1 MFAKLK
7 KKVEDLEGSDLHKL
21 ANSISFSN
29 SGGPEKSVSSNSIKS
44 SPDNFAAPQSL
55 KGSTTSISSIQ
66 GLGRTEEA
74 EANQAAEKKWKQ
86 RLVEI
91 ENEWRVKVM
100 VQEHEKEL
108 VTKDRDV
115 LVQQKRKMEEEVREL
130 RGMHLISH
138 YFFSLCKF
146 FFLWSGYQERWL
158 KAEENLK
165 HLQESKNRESASFQL
180 LVTFIL
186 KPKIYSRNYISGF
199 SYQMPV
205 LKWKT

>member
-21 ANSISFSN
+21 ANSISFSS

-44 SPDNFAAPQSL
+44 SDNFAAPQSL
-55 KGSTTSISSIQ
+55 KGSTTSISSMQ
-66 GLGRTEEA
+66 GLGRTEET

-115 LVQQKRKMEEEVREL
+115 LVQHKRKMEEEMKEL
-130 RGMHLISH
+130 RGID
-138 YFFSLCKF
+138 FSIPSFPEFTNVENIITL
-146 FFLWSGYQERWL
+146 LGYQEKWL

-165 HLQESKNRESASFQL
+165 HLQESKNRESASLQL
-180 LVTFIL
+180 LVIWEFLIHDSST
-186 KPKIYSRNYISGF
+186 NYITNCMSIF
-199 SYQMPV
+199 QNYIH
-205 LKWKT
+205 